1 MCTYRIVEIISLM
14 ASYCHF
20 LLNFSAGNRIS
31 RIGTRGA
38 IWTVPELV
46 TTRYLY
52 EKYSKYTVRL
62 YEGGSPKHL
71 FEYKHFINL
80 KPC

>member
-38 IWTVPELV
+38 SLTVPELV
-46 TTRYLY
+46 VVVDTQQVQL
-52 EKYSKYTVRL
+52 S
-62 YEGGSPKHL
+62 
-71 FEYKHFINL
+71 
-80 KPC
+80 

>member
-46 TTRYLY
+46 GTA
-52 EKYSKYTVRL
+52 RL
-62 YEGGSPKHL
+62 LQDHART
-71 FEYKHFINL
+71 
-80 KPC
+80 